1 MYLPKLPLKVG
12 LRPRHLPL
20 LLVAALGVACQS
32 GQAPIAPPPGPA
44 QPSAADTSA
53 PVTPKTP
60 RLVFAIGAPGT
71 ESSTP
76 RDVSQL
82 DTWVT
87 RPAYE
92 YLIGVDKDGKD
103 VLDKV
108 SQLATEWA
116 VEPDGKSYRF
126 KLRKGV
132 QFHYGKGE
140 ITADDVIF
148 SWQHLIATDSLNN
161 HSPRY
166 RAQITDIEKVND
178 YEVVFRLR
186 QPDLAFI
193 WNVGE
198 TEGSFEILSK
208 KDADSRPKFPPTLVD
223 PPLAGTGPYFVKER
237 KQGQYVRFER
247 IAGQHYRKTADF
259 PEFEWRFIPEN
270 STRLAALL
278 TREVQ
283 MAALPQEMIGQAE
296 KGGMKAIKAVAAVGG
311 QSFVHFY
318 GPWAKPIDPTVT
330 ADPTATTPI
339 SDVRVRK
346 ALSKAINRNEL
357 NTAFLQGRGTLI
369 YNLTFHPSRP
379 GWNPDWEKRF
389 KDEYGYDP
397 EAAKKLLADA
407 GYGPGKALKHTMIL
421 SRSYGYYPEL
431 KDMAEAVAN
440 YWRLVGVDVTI
451 DQPDPPLQTARTNR
465 GEYTNHTVMVP
476 TSVRQFFGIG
486 IYAGGY
492 QILNTAGLVSG
503 KAGGDFTEPGEF
515 YLNKLRPT
523 IDPSKWDGLFRELGN
538 MLYERH
544 TEIPLFWLPVYA
556 VVDPQV
562 VAEYPFSGT
571 LTGPFANVEYIRPA
585 R

>member
-1 MYLPKLPLKVG
+1 MHLSKLRLKAGFG
-12 LRPRHLPL
+12 LRYLPL
-20 LLVAALGVACQS
+20 LLLAAFGMACQS
-32 GQAPIAPPPGPA
+32 AQAPAGPA
-44 QPSAADTSA
+44 QSTGQPPAADTGA

-60 RLVFAIGAPGT
+60 RVVFAIGAPGS

-76 RDVSQL
+76 RDISQI

-108 SQLATEWA
+108 PQLATEWA
-116 VEPDGKSYRF
+116 LEPDGKSYRF

-132 QFHYGKGE
+132 PFHFGKGDV
-140 ITADDVIF
+140 TADDVIF
-148 SWQHLIATDSLNN
+148 SWQHLVATDSLNA

-166 RAQITDIEKVND
+166 RTQIADVEKVND
-178 YEVVFRLR
+178 LELVVRIR

-208 KDADSRPKFPPTLVD
+208 KDAESRPKFPPTLVD
-223 PPLAGTGPYFVKER
+223 PPLAGTGPYAIKER

-247 IAGQHYRKTADF
+247 VASHYRKTADF

-278 TREVQ
+278 TKEVQ
-283 MAALPQEMIGQAE
+283 MAALPQEMIVQAE
-296 KGGMKAIKAVAAVGG
+296 KGGMKAVKAIAPVGA
-311 QSFVHFY
+311 QAFVQFY
-318 GPWAKPIDPTVT
+318 GPWQRPPDASVT
-330 ADPTATTPI
+330 ADQNLTTPI

-369 YNLTFHPSRP
+369 YNTTFHPSRP

-389 KDEYGYDP
+389 QDEYGYDP

-407 GYGPGKALKHTMIL
+407 GYGPGKALKHTIIL

-440 YWRLVGVDVTI
+440 YWKLVGVDVTI
-451 DQPDPPLQTARTNR
+451 DQPDPPLQTSRTNR
-465 GEYTNHTVMVP
+465 GEYTNHTLVVP

-486 IYAGGY
+486 IYAGSY
-492 QILNTAGLVSG
+492 QVLNTGGVVAG
-503 KAGGDFTEPGEF
+503 KAGGDFTEPAEF
-515 YLNKLRPT
+515 YLTKLRST
-523 IDPSKWDGLFRELGN
+523 LDPAKWDGLFRELGN
-538 MLYERH
+538 MLYDRH

-556 VVDPQV
+556 VVDPQII
-562 VAEYPFSGT
+562 ADYPFSGT
-571 LTGPFANVEYIRPA
+571 LTGPYANVEYIRPA
-585 R
+585 K